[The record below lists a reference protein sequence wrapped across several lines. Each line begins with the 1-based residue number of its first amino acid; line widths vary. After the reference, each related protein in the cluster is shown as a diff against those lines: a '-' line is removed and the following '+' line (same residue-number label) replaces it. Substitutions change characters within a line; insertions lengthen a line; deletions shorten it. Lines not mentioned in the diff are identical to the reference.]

1 MPLAR
6 LERHGMLILLAV
18 IFLLPFLG
26 AQLGMNLNIIGWL
39 LAWPVDF
46 LLNLV
51 LSLTGHA

>member
-1 MPLAR
+1 
-6 LERHGMLILLAV
+6 MLILLAV

-46 LLNLV
+46 ILNLV